1 MRNDRWSTDAEI
13 KGDLRC
19 FTKDK
24 RAAGP
29 VLYRH
34 NGSLYV
40 YDKEG
45 HMVILGVSGSG
56 KSRRCTMAMT
66 RAFIESGESFLVID
80 PKGEIYYETAG
91 AMGNNYETHVIDFR
105 HICSSNN
112 EHWNPLAA
120 PYELYM
126 SSDAAKKQ
134 VALEMIDELAFSLY
148 PVNDKGDPFWPESAR
163 SVFVAVVLALFEHA
177 PAEQVTMA
185 SVYQTIAK
193 GEERFAMGTVLKEFV
208 SNLPGDSVAAMLLQS
223 YVSTANDTRAGIRST
238 FLEGISMFARS
249 EGLIQMLGSDDL
261 HINQLDGTKSTG
273 IFVILP
279 DERPIFDRLAGILC
293 SQIMSHYIRLAQD
306 KYDGRLPLR
315 LNVCLEEL
323 GNIGGA
329 ISTLPHLM
337 SAGRSRNVRV
347 QCVLQSLSQLIDIY
361 GSSNATTIL
370 SNADVMVA
378 FRTNHWD
385 TLTELSRKCGERDVD
400 NGNHTSREPLIT
412 QSQLS
417 AMETGQAL
425 VMISGRT
432 KFITWLPDYRDM
444 FDFSN
449 WTPPKKR
456 LPKKNS
462 PVTTFDISEC
472 TKRLRQNKMETTL
485 GANHHPSGLSA
496 SSDQLT
502 QTEASSIRE
511 VPKDAGEIDIE
522 AMIARI
528 DARIAEIEDE
538 DGSENKAKNAP
549 YYIIIKHCGGH
560 IHEVAREI
568 SMACSIPGTYVER
581 KLNDGTAK
589 FRLSTKKIAE
599 TVKAKIISLGG
610 EAMIRKV
617 SA

>member
-13 KGDLRC
+13 KSTLRC

-34 NGSLYV
+34 NGALYV

-91 AMGNNYETHVIDFR
+91 AMGDRYDTHVIDFR
-105 HICSSNN
+105 HIYNS
-112 EHWNPLAA
+112 EHWNPLKA
-120 PYELYM
+120 PYELFTSGDM
-126 SSDAAKKQ
+126 AKKQ
-134 VALEMIDELAFSLY
+134 VALEMIDELAHSLY
-148 PVNDKGDPFWPESAR
+148 PVSDKGDPFWPESAR

-177 PAEQVTMA
+177 PADQVTMA

-193 GEERFAMGTVLKEFV
+193 GEERLGVGTVLKEFV
-208 SNLPGDSVAAMLLQS
+208 SNLPTNSVAAMLLQS
-223 YVSTANDTRAGIRST
+223 YVSTASDTRAGIRST

-249 EGLIQMLGSDDL
+249 EGLIQMLGTDDL
-261 HINQLDGTKSTG
+261 HINQLDGMKSTG

-306 KYDGRLPLR
+306 KYGGKLPLR

-361 GSSNATTIL
+361 GPSNATTIL

-400 NGNHTSREPLIT
+400 NGTHTFREPLIT

-425 VMISGRT
+425 VMLSGRT
-432 KFITWLPDYRDM
+432 KFITWLPDYKDM

-449 WTPPKKR
+449 WTPPKER

-472 TKRLRQNKMETTL
+472 TKKIRQNKMEEVIGT
-485 GANHHPSGLSA
+485 NHRPSGLPGFFNQSTETGA
-496 SSDQLT
+496 SPIEDS
-502 QTEASSIRE
+502 
-511 VPKDAGEIDIE
+511 PKNANELDIDS
-522 AMIARI
+522 MLARI
-528 DARIAEIEDE
+528 DAKIAELETE
-538 DGSENKAKNAP
+538 EGRENKAENIP
-549 YYIIIKHCGGH
+549 YDVIVKHCGGH
-560 IHEVAREI
+560 VHEVAREI
-568 SMACSIPGTYVER
+568 SAVCSIPMTYVEK
-581 KLNDGTAK
+581 KLNEGTAK
-589 FRLSTKKIAE
+589 FHLSTKKAAE
-599 TVKAKIISLGG
+599 DVRAKIISLGG
-610 EAMIRKV
+610 TVIIRKATV
-617 SA
+617 

>member
-1 MRNDRWSTDAEI
+1 MRNDRWSTDNEI
-13 KGDLRC
+13 KGTLRC

-34 NGSLYV
+34 NGALYV

-66 RAFIESGESFLVID
+66 RAFIEAGESFLVID

-91 AMGNNYETHVIDFR
+91 AMSDRYDTHVIDFR
-105 HICSSNN
+105 HIYNS

-120 PYELYM
+120 PYELFTSGDM
-126 SSDAAKKQ
+126 AKKQ
-134 VALEMIDELAFSLY
+134 IALEMIDELAHSLY
-148 PVNDKGDPFWPESAR
+148 PVSDKGDPFWPESAR

-177 PAEQVTMA
+177 PSDQVTMA

-193 GEERFAMGTVLKEFV
+193 GEERLGAGTVLKEFV
-208 SNLPGDSVAAMLLQS
+208 SSLPENSVAAMLLQS
-223 YVSTANDTRAGIRST
+223 YVSTASDTRAGIRST

-249 EGLIQMLGSDDL
+249 EGLIQMLGTDDL
-261 HINQLDGTKSTG
+261 HINKLDGMKSTG

-279 DERPIFDRLAGILC
+279 DERPIFDRLAGTLC

-306 KYDGRLPLR
+306 KYGGKLPLR

-329 ISTLPHLM
+329 IGTLPHLM

-361 GSSNATTIL
+361 GPSNATTIL

-449 WTPPKKR
+449 WTPPKRR
-456 LPKKNS
+456 LPRKYS
-462 PVTTFDISEC
+462 PVPTFDISEC
-472 TKRLRQNKMETTL
+472 TKKLRQNKMETVL
-485 GANHHPSGLSA
+485 GANRRSSGFPA
-496 SSDQLT
+496 FFDQLKET
-502 QTEASSIRE
+502 DDTPIGDASEES
-511 VPKDAGEIDIE
+511 DSFDIDSV
-522 AMIARI
+522 IARI
-528 DARIAEIEDE
+528 DSKIAELEAE
-538 DGSENKAKNAP
+538 EEREKKAENTP
-549 YYIIIKHCGGH
+549 YDVIVKHCGGH

-568 SMACSIPGTYVER
+568 SMACSIPRTYVER

-599 TVKAKIISLGG
+599 DVKAKIISLGG
-610 EAMIRKV
+610 VAMIRKA

>member
-1 MRNDRWSTDAEI
+1 MRNDRWSTDSEI
-13 KGDLRC
+13 KSTLRC

-24 RAAGP
+24 RAAGA

-45 HMVILGVSGSG
+45 HMVTIGVSGSG
-56 KSRRCTMAMT
+56 KSRRCIMAMI

-91 AMGNNYETHVIDFR
+91 AMDDRYVTHVLDFR
-105 HICSSNN
+105 HIYNS
-112 EHWNPLAA
+112 EHWNPLKC
-120 PYELYM
+120 PYKLFTSGDM
-126 SSDAAKKQ
+126 AKKQ
-134 VALEMIDELAFSLY
+134 VALEMIDELAHSLY
-148 PVNDKGDPFWPESAR
+148 PVSDKGDPFWPESAR

-177 PAEQVTMA
+177 PADQVTMA

-193 GEERFAMGTVLKEFV
+193 GEERLGTGTVLKEFV
-208 SNLPGDSVAAMLLQS
+208 SNLPTNSVTAMLLQS

-249 EGLIQMLGSDDL
+249 EGLIQMLGTDDI
-261 HINQLDGTKSTG
+261 HINNLDGIKSTG

-279 DERPIFDRLAGILC
+279 DERPIFDRLAGIFC

-306 KYDGRLPLR
+306 KYGGKLPLR
-315 LNVCLEEL
+315 FNVCLEEL

-329 ISTLPHLM
+329 IGTLPHLM

-347 QCVLQSLSQLIDIY
+347 QCVLQSLSQLTDIY

-449 WTPPKKR
+449 WKPPKKR
-456 LPKKNS
+456 LKPRNNTVS
-462 PVTTFDISEC
+462 TFDISEY
-472 TKRLRQNKMETTL
+472 TKKLHQKKIEDVL
-485 GANHHPSGLSA
+485 GANHRHSMLTA
-496 SSDQLT
+496 DFDQ
-502 QTEASSIRE
+502 QTENESHIRD
-511 VPKDAGEIDIE
+511 VPKSVGEMNIDS
-522 AMIARI
+522 MIARI
-528 DARIAEIEDE
+528 DAKIAELEAE
-538 DGSENKAKNAP
+538 ENHESMSENTP
-549 YYIIIKHCGGH
+549 YDVIVMNCGGRA
-560 IHEVAREI
+560 HEVAREI
-568 SMACSIPGTYVER
+568 SVVCSIPMTFVEQ
-581 KLNDGTAK
+581 KLNNGTAE
-589 FRLSTKKIAE
+589 FRLPTKKKAE
-599 TVKAKIISLGG
+599 DIKAKIISFGG
-610 EAMIRKV
+610 VAIIKEVTA
-617 SA
+617 

>member
-1 MRNDRWSTDAEI
+1 
-13 KGDLRC
+13 
-19 FTKDK
+19 
-24 RAAGP
+24 
-29 VLYRH
+29 
-34 NGSLYV
+34 
-40 YDKEG
+40 
-45 HMVILGVSGSG
+45 
-56 KSRRCTMAMT
+56 
-66 RAFIESGESFLVID
+66 
-80 PKGEIYYETAG
+80 
-91 AMGNNYETHVIDFR
+91 MGNRYDTHVIDFR
-105 HICSSNN
+105 HIYNS
-112 EHWNPLAA
+112 EHWNPLTA
-120 PYELYM
+120 PYELFTSGDM
-126 SSDAAKKQ
+126 AKKQ
-134 VALEMIDELAFSLY
+134 VALEMIDELAHSLY
-148 PVNDKGDPFWPESAR
+148 PVSDKGDPFWPESAR

-177 PAEQVTMA
+177 PADQVTMA

-193 GEERFAMGTVLKEFV
+193 GEERLGPGTILKEFV
-208 SNLPGDSVAAMLLQS
+208 SSLPANSVAAMLLQS
-223 YVSTANDTRAGIRST
+223 YVSTASDTRAGIRST

-249 EGLIQMLGSDDL
+249 EGLIQMLGTDDL
-261 HINQLDGTKSTG
+261 HINQLDGMKSTG
-273 IFVILP
+273 IFAILP

-306 KYDGRLPLR
+306 KYGGKLPLR

-347 QCVLQSLSQLIDIY
+347 QCVLQSLSQLVDIY
-361 GSSNATTIL
+361 GPSNATTIL

-444 FDFSN
+444 FDFRN

-462 PVTTFDISEC
+462 PVTTFDICEC
-472 TKRLRQNKMETTL
+472 TKKLRQNKMEAMLGTKPRPNGVPAFFDALTEPDVPHGDASKDTT
-485 GANHHPSGLSA
+485 AM
-496 SSDQLT
+496 D
-502 QTEASSIRE
+502 
-511 VPKDAGEIDIE
+511 IDSV
-522 AMIARI
+522 IARI
-528 DARIAEIEDE
+528 DAKIAELEAE
-538 DGSENKAKNAP
+538 EERENKAEKIP
-549 YYIIIKHCGGH
+549 YDIIVKHCGGR
-560 IHEVAREI
+560 IHEAAREI
-568 SMACSIPGTYVER
+568 SMACSIPRTYVE
-581 KLNDGTAK
+581 KELNDGTAK
-589 FRLSTKKIAE
+589 FRLPTKKIAE

-610 EAMIRKV
+610 EAMIRKA